1 MKASVR
7 WLNSLL
13 EPGNLAPAEIEE
25 ALTNAGF
32 PIDAREALAGGD
44 VCLEVEIT
52 SNRGD
57 CLSHFGLAR
66 EIAAV
71 TGRTLVAPPAPK
83 PGRVAGRAAE
93 ACRLDNRA
101 KDACPR
107 FTARVIR
114 GARIAPSPAWLVE
127 RLESVGQRAINNA
140 VDATNYLNF
149 LFGQPAHAFDLAKLA
164 GRSLVVRY
172 AAAGEPLTTLDGKK
186 RKLAADELVVA
197 DAERAQSLAGVI
209 GGADSEVSSATTDIV
224 LEAATWDPATIR
236 RAARR
241 HQVRTDAGHRFERI
255 VDPRTIDA
263 PARFAAALIA
273 ELTGGTLCEG
283 MLDEGRAADPL
294 RVVEMRPDRC
304 RAIIGSGVDDA
315 TQGRLLAALGIKVER
330 APSLLRCTI
339 PPWRPDLEREID
351 LIEEVA
357 RTHGLRH
364 VPTRDRVTVA
374 VRPPQDTE
382 RARRELGSVLAG
394 LGFFETVTFSF
405 TSPKFAQP
413 WLPPGMAAIDVEDD
427 RRAHEP
433 TLRPSVLTG
442 LLACRAANQNVQS
455 AAPGSVRLFEAA
467 AVFGRVEGTGH
478 GGQGAGVR
486 GVVESRNLGLLMD
499 VPFDGKSASFED
511 RQRGVRLMR
520 GVIEAVVHAMM
531 GVGAG
536 ADLRIE
542 PAEPHAPAME
552 RGAYARVSMN
562 GAPLGYYGL
571 IDAAAAR
578 AHGLERPLAGGEL
591 NLDALLAAYPPRDS
605 VAALPAFPSID
616 RDLSLLVAE
625 ATPWERVRTV
635 VEGAKIDRLEAVSFV
650 GAYRGAQAG
659 VGRKSVT
666 LRMRFRDPAR
676 TLRHDEVDPQVASV
690 VAVAKRELGAELRAV

>member
-13 EPGNLAPAEIEE
+13 EPGSLAPAEIEE
-25 ALTNAGF
+25 SLTNAGF
-32 PIDAREALAGGD
+32 PIDARAALPGGD
-44 VCLEVEIT
+44 VQLEVEIT

-57 CLSHFGLAR
+57 GLSHLGLAR

-71 TGRTLVAPPAPK
+71 TGRTLKAPPVPK
-83 PGRVAGRAAE
+83 VGKFGGPAAE
-93 ACRLDNRA
+93 ACRLDNLA

-107 FTARVIR
+107 FTAHVIR

-224 LEAATWDPATIR
+224 LEAAAWNPATIR

-330 APSLLRCTI
+330 APSHLRCTI

-364 VPTRDRVTVA
+364 VPTHERVTVG

-382 RARRELGSVLAG
+382 RARRELGAVLAG

-413 WLPPGMAAIDVEDD
+413 WLPPGMAALDVDDD

-442 LLACRAANQNVQS
+442 LLACRAANQNAQS

-467 AVFGRVEGTGH
+467 AVFGRIESTEDR
-478 GGQGAGVR
+478 VR
-486 GVVESRNLGLLMD
+486 GVVENRNLGLLMD

-520 GVIEAVVHAMM
+520 GVVEAVVHAMM

-536 ADLRIE
+536 ADLRID

-571 IDAAAAR
+571 IDVAAAR

-591 NLDALLAAYPPRDS
+591 NLDALLAAFPPRAS

-690 VAVAKRELGAELRAV
+690 VALAKRELGAELRAV